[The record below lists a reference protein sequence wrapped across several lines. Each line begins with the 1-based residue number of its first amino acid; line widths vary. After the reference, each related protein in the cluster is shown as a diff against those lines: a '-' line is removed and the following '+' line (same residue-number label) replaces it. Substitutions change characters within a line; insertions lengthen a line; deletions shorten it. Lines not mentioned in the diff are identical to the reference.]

1 MADLL
6 HWTQVCFCFVLIR
19 RMLPVLFPLGFLGFA
34 LVDDNLYDEGD
45 DDNGSH
51 DQPEIISIHNL
62 QYYGCLFPLQQAVQ
76 TFLLSLFC
84 STLQNRLR
92 KSKNDKKE
100 KNVTNE
106 LVFVGILYVQVD

>member
-1 MADLL
+1 
-6 HWTQVCFCFVLIR
+6 
-19 RMLPVLFPLGFLGFA
+19 
-34 LVDDNLYDEGD
+34 
-45 DDNGSH
+45 
-51 DQPEIISIHNL
+51 
-62 QYYGCLFPLQQAVQ
+62 LQQAVQ

-106 LVFVGILYVQVD
+106 LVFAGRDSELRAKRYGES